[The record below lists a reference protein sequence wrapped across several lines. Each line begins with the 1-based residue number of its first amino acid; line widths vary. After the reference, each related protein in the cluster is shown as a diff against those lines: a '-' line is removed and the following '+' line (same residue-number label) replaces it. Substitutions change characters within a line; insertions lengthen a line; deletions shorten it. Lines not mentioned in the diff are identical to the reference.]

1 MTKRCIRWPQLCLL
15 LADSRPCSAG
25 IFNVANPSCL
35 CEKTLRYVVAL
46 LLYLTD
52 VDAMF
57 DSPVNFFPVDYHA
70 FAHQTRTSSASSL
83 KLVQRS
89 VLSRGNLNGCVK
101 KVQIIKELRS
111 VKYFWTGNVFNA
123 LSP

>member
-1 MTKRCIRWPQLCLL
+1 MC
-15 LADSRPCSAG
+15 DSG
-25 IFNVANPSCL
+25 IIL
-35 CEKTLRYVVAL
+35 
-46 LLYLTD
+46 LTD
-52 VDAMF
+52 VPAIF
-57 DSPVNFFPVDYHA
+57 DIPLNFFTVEYHA
-70 FAHQTRTSSASSL
+70 FAHQTHTSSALSL

-89 VLSRGNLNGCVK
+89 VLSRGNLSGCVK

>member
-1 MTKRCIRWPQLCLL
+1 
-15 LADSRPCSAG
+15 
-25 IFNVANPSCL
+25 
-35 CEKTLRYVVAL
+35 
-46 LLYLTD
+46 
-52 VDAMF
+52 MF
-57 DSPVNFFPVDYHA
+57 DSPVNFFPVEYHA
-70 FAHQTRTSSASSL
+70 LAHQTHTSSALSL

-123 LSP
+123 LSPSCG

>member
-1 MTKRCIRWPQLCLL
+1 MRC
-15 LADSRPCSAG
+15 
-25 IFNVANPSCL
+25 
-35 CEKTLRYVVAL
+35 VVAL
-46 LLYLTD
+46 LSYLTD
-52 VDAMF
+52 VPPMF
-57 DSPVNFFPVDYHA
+57 NIPLNFFPIEYHA
-70 FAHQTRTSSASSL
+70 FAHQTHTRGASSL

-89 VLSRGNLNGCVK
+89 VLSRGNLNCCVK